1 MLSALIGIEV
11 LIRNVIKFCNI
22 SSSGLTT
29 DYVLFSRVL
38 VVLKVHLVH
47 PERKAR
53 EVVVVSLAFRV
64 SLVAPENV

>member
-1 MLSALIGIEV
+1 M
-11 LIRNVIKFCNI
+11 
-22 SSSGLTT
+22 GLTT
-29 DYVLFSRVL
+29 DCVLFSRVL